1 MKTLLSI
8 ALVAFFVCPLAYSQ
22 GPLEKV
28 KMDVMGPKDGKLKRR
43 VKVPV
48 RLIIDH
54 MVENG
59 AITQEEI
66 DASRAEGADL
76 RRQLHDARKA
86 GDKDTARQIK
96 EQMRVRRSEMRADH
110 KRYLEENNDL
120 RQQIDDMKAAVREK
134 RREKRM
140 ERPLRERKATDTLRD
155 LRDDNAEG

>member
-1 MKTLLSI
+1 MNKLLSI
-8 ALVAFFVCPLAYSQ
+8 TLVALLVCPLVYAQ

-43 VKVPV
+43 VKVPI
-48 RLIIDH
+48 RLIVDH

-59 AITQEEI
+59 ALTQEEI
-66 DASRAEGADL
+66 DASREESADL

-86 GDKDTARQIK
+86 GDKDIARQIK
-96 EQMRVRRSEMRADH
+96 DQMRARRSEMRAAH
-110 KRYLEENNDL
+110 KRYLEENSDL

-140 ERPLRERKATDTLRD
+140 ERPVKEPKVKDILKD
-155 LRDDNAEG
+155 LRDDKVEG